1 MKNMDPHIPVPE
13 RCKAGVVSNNG
24 PNYQL
29 AVQEVAVPK
38 PGPDQLLIRLNA
50 TGLCY
55 SDIHYM
61 LEDLP
66 LPRMGDYG
74 VHSPGHEGAGVVVA
88 VGRDVKGWNPGDRA
102 GIAPTWDTCMSC
114 ELCSSDMEC
123 HCPDAVPTGLKVSGT
138 YQQYVVSPAR
148 YTIRIPNGVDDFSAG
163 PIMCSGSTM
172 FRALRE
178 SHLRAGQWVV
188 IIGAGGGVGHMGVQI
203 AKAMGLRVIGVDTG
217 KDKEQLCLTIGC
229 EGFVDFGKSSDL
241 ARDVI
246 AIADGQGAHGVLV
259 TASSAV
265 AYRTAPRLLRVGG
278 VVVCVGMPASGS
290 AFAGDDPMHIIL
302 KNLKIVGSLTGSR
315 QDTIG
320 ALSLAA
326 RGLLNPV
333 YETFGISQLPHAVDQ
348 LRQGKVKGRCVVDFN
363 I

>member
-1 MKNMDPHIPVPE
+1 MDPQTPLPQK
-13 RCKAGVVSNNG
+13 CKAGVVSNNG

-29 AVQEVAVPK
+29 SVQEVAVPT
-38 PGPDQLLIRLNA
+38 PGPDQLLIKLNV

-61 LEDLP
+61 LEDIP

-88 VGRDVKGWNPGDRA
+88 VGQDVKGWTTGDRA
-102 GIAPTWDTCMSC
+102 GVAPTWDTLS
-114 ELCSSDMEC
+114 
-123 HCPDAVPTGLKVSGT
+123 TGLKVPGT
-138 YQQYVVSPAR
+138 YQQYIVSPAR
-148 YTIRIPNGVDDFSAG
+148 YTARIPDGVDDFAAG

-178 SHLRAGQWVV
+178 SNLHAGQWVV

-217 KDKEQLCLTIGC
+217 EDKEQLCLQLGC
-229 EGFVDFGKSSDL
+229 EGFVDHRKSNDL
-241 ARDVI
+241 AAEVVRQ
-246 AIADGQGAHGVLV
+246 AEGQGAHGVLV
-259 TASSAV
+259 TASSAA
-265 AYRTAPRLLRVGG
+265 AYRVAPRMLRVGG
-278 VVVCVGMPASGS
+278 VVVCVGIPASGT
-290 AFAGDDPMHIIL
+290 AVAGDDPMYIIL

-315 QDTIG
+315 QDTLG

-326 RGLLNPV
+326 RGLLKPV
-333 YETFGISQLPHAVDQ
+333 YELFSIDQLPDAVDR
-348 LRQGKVKGRCVVDFN
+348 LRQGHVKGRCVVDFN
-363 I
+363 A

>member
-1 MKNMDPHIPVPE
+1 MNPHAPLPQ

-24 PNYQL
+24 PNYHL
-29 AVQEVAVPK
+29 AVKDVAVPK
-38 PGPDQLLIRLNA
+38 PGPDQLLIKLNA

-66 LPRMGDYG
+66 LPRMGEYG

-88 VGRDVKGWNPGDRA
+88 VGHDVKGWKPGDRA

-123 HCPDAVPTGLKVSGT
+123 HCPGAVPTGLKVSGT
-138 YQQYVVSPAR
+138 YQQYIVSPAR
-148 YTIRIPNGVDDFSAG
+148 YTTRIPNGVDDFSAG

-178 SHLRAGQWVV
+178 SKLHAGQWVV

-217 KDKEQLCLTIGC
+217 EDKEQLCFRLGC
-229 EGFVDFGKSSDL
+229 EGFVDHCKSNDL
-241 ARDVI
+241 VREVI
-246 AIADGQGAHGVLV
+246 QVADGQGAHGVLV
-259 TASSAV
+259 TASSAA
-265 AYRTAPRLLRVGG
+265 AYRVAPQLLRVGG
-278 VVVCVGMPASGS
+278 VVVCVGMPASGN
-290 AFAGDDPMHIIL
+290 AFAGEDPMYIIL

-315 QDTIG
+315 QDTLG

-326 RGLLNPV
+326 RGLLKPV
-333 YETFGISQLPHAVDQ
+333 YEMFSIEQLPDAVGR
-348 LRQGKVKGRCVVDFN
+348 LRQGKVKGRCVVNFN
-363 I
+363 T

>member
-1 MKNMDPHIPVPE
+1 MDPQTPLPQK
-13 RCKAGVVSNNG
+13 CKAGVVSNNG

-29 AVQEVAVPK
+29 SVQEVAVPT
-38 PGPDQLLIRLNA
+38 PGPDQLLIKLNV

-61 LEDLP
+61 LEDIP

-88 VGRDVKGWNPGDRA
+88 VGQDVKGWKTGDRA
-102 GIAPTWDTCMSC
+102 GVAPTWDTC
-114 ELCSSDMEC
+114 
-123 HCPDAVPTGLKVSGT
+123 T
-138 YQQYVVSPAR
+138 YQQYIVSPAR
-148 YTIRIPNGVDDFSAG
+148 YTTRIPDGVDDFAAG

-178 SHLRAGQWVV
+178 SNLHAGQWVV

-217 KDKEQLCLTIGC
+217 EDKAQLCLQLGC
-229 EGFVDFGKSSDL
+229 EAFVDHRKSNDL
-241 ARDVI
+241 AAEVVRQ
-246 AIADGQGAHGVLV
+246 AEGQGAHGVLV
-259 TASSAV
+259 TASSAA
-265 AYRTAPRLLRVGG
+265 AYRVAPRMLRVGG
-278 VVVCVGMPASGS
+278 VVVCVGIPASGT
-290 AFAGDDPMHIIL
+290 AVAGDDPMYIIL

-315 QDTIG
+315 QDTLG

-326 RGLLNPV
+326 RGLLKPV
-333 YETFGISQLPHAVDQ
+333 YELFSIDQLPDAVAR
-348 LRQGKVKGRCVVDFN
+348 LRQGHVKGRCVVDFN
-363 I
+363 A